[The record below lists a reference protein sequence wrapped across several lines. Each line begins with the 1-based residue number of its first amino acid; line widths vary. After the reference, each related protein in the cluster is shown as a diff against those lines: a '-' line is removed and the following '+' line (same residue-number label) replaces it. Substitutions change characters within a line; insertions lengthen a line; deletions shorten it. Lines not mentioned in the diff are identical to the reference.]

1 MQLGWID
8 FSKSERNKVLNV
20 LDMLSEAGTLDEL
33 GIAPI
38 RDGFANRFFPGTSTI
53 QTRAKYFLCVPYAF
67 KEIERSGETSPNRMF
82 KALSAIEKSCGE
94 YFVARDPKADGI
106 IGRRALS
113 LGNWVKRAPTD
124 LYWAGLR
131 RLGIFVGGELS
142 VAEYIRF
149 MCANNNQ
156 KGTLKNL
163 GNRNDSADENE
174 CDDNDAGKSLY
185 KRFWNIPTY
194 TRNWQ
199 EGLTLELTSAEAEFL
214 KDQVIKTCGGTMF
227 AYILQN
233 SFTDITELNGI
244 EELEHGFIEQFPESV
259 QEDYTVARAFS
270 DFVYVMRVLFNII
283 VSDGQNTEANDEW
296 KLIEPNLEE
305 YANINIDDI
314 FERLSLAGHAALRHF
329 LKQAQE
335 YMRTRDIEALKECI
349 IKREVHLKGVN
360 RAKTKHPGEFD
371 STVWFGGKQLD
382 YRFNNAKIIIK
393 DIFEGVNNH
402 AESE

>member
-20 LDMLSEAGTLDEL
+20 LDILSETGTLDEL

-38 RDGFANRFFPGTSTI
+38 RDGFANLFFPGTSTI

-67 KEIERSGETSPNRMF
+67 KEIERSGETNPKRMF
-82 KALSAIEKSCGE
+82 NALNAIEKSCGE
-94 YFVARDPKADGI
+94 HYISIDPKADGI

-113 LGNWVKRAPTD
+113 AGAWVKRAPSD
-124 LYWAGLR
+124 VYWAGLR

-142 VAEYIRF
+142 IAEYIRF
-149 MCANNNQ
+149 MCANNSQ

-163 GNRNDSADENE
+163 GNRNDTAEENE

-194 TRNWQ
+194 TRDWQ
-199 EGLTLELTSAEAEFL
+199 NSLTLQLTSAESTFL
-214 KDQVIKTCGGTMF
+214 KDQIIKNCEGTMF
-227 AYILQN
+227 SYILKN
-233 SFTDITELNGI
+233 NLSHITELNGFD
-244 EELEHGFIEQFPESV
+244 ELEHSFIELFPESI
-259 QEDYTVARAFS
+259 QEDFALARSFS

-283 VSDGQNTEANDEW
+283 VSDGQNADANNEW
-296 KLIEPNLEE
+296 KLIEPQLEE
-305 YANINIDDI
+305 LSKIDIDYV
-314 FERLSLAGHAALRHF
+314 FERLALVGNAGLRHF

-335 YMRTRDIEALKECI
+335 HMRNRDVEALKECI

-371 STVWFGGKQLD
+371 TTVWFGGGRLD
-382 YRFNNAKIIIK
+382 YRFNNAKVIIK